1 MIDMAFRYINPGYIA
16 FLDSDCVA
24 TEVANSTYS
33 KTGVGF
39 TQTKDKKGVTLPQF
53 NIGDDFCIRFDA
65 YIPNSSSGTIKICSP
80 YTQRGGINFYYPN
93 SGNSYLYI
101 YLADN
106 DTSYILFN
114 GTFANSGLMH
124 GKINT
129 IVAYVV
135 TGNSGSVDLTI
146 NDKHFAL
153 SNVSI
158 QTSTNY
164 QKNAIIY
171 SNSATISNLI
181 ISDAEISPKERI
193 IALPIGATQTDM
205 TAGASGIYL
214 ADAVN
219 QTLLQSADVSALV
232 ENYGETSKVTGIALV
247 GNPAYKT
254 GTVITT
260 LTGLSKLGGVVTEH
274 GTCELSENTT
284 AVIMDG
290 WGMSGVT
297 IADLQGMQ
305 FGWKAGE

>member
-1 MIDMAFRYINPGYIA
+1 M
-16 FLDSDCVA
+16 
-24 TEVANSTYS
+24 
-33 KTGVGF
+33 
-39 TQTKDKKGVTLPQF
+39 
-53 NIGDDFCIRFDA
+53 GDDFCVRFDV
-65 YIPNSSSGTIKICSP
+65 YIPESTNGRVKIFAPYTINGGIDFSHSTSSS
-80 YTQRGGINFYYPN
+80 
-93 SGNSYLYI
+93 LYI
-101 YLADN
+101 SCG
-106 DTSYILFN
+106 DTSRTLFN
-114 GTFANSGLMH
+114 GTFADSGLIR
-124 GKINT
+124 GQINT
-129 IVAYVV
+129 IVVYVV

-146 NDKHFAL
+146 NNKHFAL

-254 GTVITT
+254 GTAITT
-260 LTGLSKLGGVVTEH
+260 LIGLSKSGGVVTEH
-274 GTCELSENTT
+274 ATCELSEDTT

>member
-1 MIDMAFRYINPGYIA
+1 MAFRYINPGYIA

-39 TQTKDKKGVTLPQF
+39 TQTNEKKGVTLPTF
-53 NIGDDFCIRFDA
+53 NIGDDFYIRFDA

-80 YTQRGGINFYYPN
+80 YTQRGGIKFYYPN

-101 YLADN
+101 YLASG

-114 GTFANSGLMH
+114 GTFANSGLIY
-124 GKINT
+124 GQINT
-129 IVAYVV
+129 IVVYVV
-135 TGNSGSVDLTI
+135 SGASGSIDLTI
-146 NDKHFAL
+146 NNKHFAL

-171 SNSATISNLI
+171 SDSATISNLI

-219 QTLLQSADVSALV
+219 QTLLQSADVSTLV

-254 GTVITT
+254 GTAITT
-260 LTGLSKLGGVVTEH
+260 LTGLSKSGGVVTEH
-274 GTCELSENTT
+274 AICELSEDTT
-284 AVIMDG
+284 AVIMDD